1 MAKDTNTNELRE
13 KGEFNMFQQMMFSGF
28 QIINLVIA
36 LALIGLTIYVLILL
50 IGFLKHGT
58 KAFKKYIESNDEF
71 K

>member
-1 MAKDTNTNELRE
+1 
-13 KGEFNMFQQMMFSGF
+13 MFQQMMFSGF